1 MKKADLHLHS
11 NYSDGSDSPKELV
24 EQVKKN
30 ELSAFALTDHDTIAG
45 CIEIKKYL
53 PKDIKFIA
61 GTELTCLADTVK
73 CHILGYNC
81 NPENETLNQLILK
94 GKQLRRQKLD
104 KRIQYLSD
112 IWNVNLT
119 QDELDWLYSRN
130 SVVKIHIGN
139 ILVNRGLADNNIDAM
154 NKYLDGCQTG
164 NTRFDGAE
172 GIQAIEASGGIP
184 VWAHPLGGEGEKHL
198 SPDEF
203 YKKFDIMKSFG
214 IKGLECYYS
223 RYNIDE
229 IKFLVDF
236 ASKNNMI
243 ISGGS
248 DYHGKN
254 KTVKFG
260 QLNTDNTEIP
270 VENLTILSE
279 LIKFRKIKI
288 SYQ

>member
-1 MKKADLHLHS
+1 MEKADLHLHS

-61 GTELTCLADTVK
+61 GTELTCIADTVK

-154 NKYLDGCQTG
+154 KKYLDGCQTG

-172 GIQAIEASGGIP
+172 GIQTIEASGGIP

-223 RYNIDE
+223 RYNLDE

-236 ASKNNMI
+236 ASKNNML

-248 DYHGKN
+248 DYHGRN

-270 VENLTILSE
+270 VEKLTILSE
-279 LIKFRKIKI
+279 I
-288 SYQ
+288 

>member
-24 EQVKKN
+24 EQVKTH

-81 NPENETLNQLILK
+81 NLENETLNQLILK

-154 NKYLDGCQTG
+154 KKYLDGCQTG

-172 GIQAIEASGGIP
+172 GIQAIEASEGIP

-223 RYNIDE
+223 RYNLDE

-236 ASKNNMI
+236 ASKNNML

-248 DYHGKN
+248 DYHGRN

-279 LIKFRKIKI
+279 I
-288 SYQ
+288 

>member
-11 NYSDGSDSPKELV
+11 NYSDGSDAPKELV
-24 EQVKKN
+24 EKVKKN

-154 NKYLDGCQTG
+154 KKYLDGCQTG

-172 GIQAIEASGGIP
+172 GIQSIEASGGIP

-198 SPDEF
+198 FPDEF

-223 RYNIDE
+223 RYNLDE

-248 DYHGKN
+248 DYHGRN

-270 VENLTILSE
+270 IEKLTILSE
-279 LIKFRKIKI
+279 I
-288 SYQ
+288 

>member
-24 EQVKKN
+24 EKVKKN

-61 GTELTCLADTVK
+61 GTELTCIADTVK

-154 NKYLDGCQTG
+154 KKYLDGCQTG

-172 GIQAIEASGGIP
+172 GIHAIEASGGIP

-223 RYNIDE
+223 RYNLDE

-236 ASKNNMI
+236 ASKNNML

-248 DYHGKN
+248 DYHGRN

-270 VENLTILSE
+270 IEKLTILSE
-279 LIKFRKIKI
+279 IYPK
-288 SYQ
+288 

>member
-1 MKKADLHLHS
+1 MEKADLHLHS

-24 EQVKKN
+24 EKVKKN

-154 NKYLDGCQTG
+154 KKYLDGCQTG

-172 GIQAIEASGGIP
+172 GIQTIEESGGIP

-223 RYNIDE
+223 RYNLDE

-236 ASKNNMI
+236 ASKNNML

-248 DYHGKN
+248 DYHGRN

-270 VENLTILSE
+270 VEKLTILSE
-279 LIKFRKIKI
+279 I
-288 SYQ
+288 

>member
-1 MKKADLHLHS
+1 MEKADLHLHS

-24 EQVKKN
+24 EKVKKH

-154 NKYLDGCQTG
+154 KKYLDGCQTG

-172 GIQAIEASGGIP
+172 GIQAIEESGGIP

-198 SPDEF
+198 SADEF

-223 RYNIDE
+223 RYNLDE

-236 ASKNNMI
+236 ASKNNML
-243 ISGGS
+243 ISCGS
-248 DYHGKN
+248 DYHGRN

-270 VENLTILSE
+270 IEKLTILSE
-279 LIKFRKIKI
+279 I
-288 SYQ
+288 

>member
-24 EQVKKN
+24 EKVKKN

-154 NKYLDGCQTG
+154 KKYLDGCQTG

-172 GIQAIEASGGIP
+172 GIQVIEASGGIP

-236 ASKNNMI
+236 ALKNNML

-248 DYHGKN
+248 DYHGRN

>member
-24 EQVKKN
+24 EKVKTH

-154 NKYLDGCQTG
+154 KKYLDGCQTG

-172 GIQAIEASGGIP
+172 GIQTIEASGGIP

-223 RYNIDE
+223 RYNLDE

-236 ASKNNMI
+236 ASKNNML

-248 DYHGKN
+248 DYHGRN

-270 VENLTILSE
+270 VEKLTILSE

>member
-24 EQVKKN
+24 EKVKKH
-30 ELSAFALTDHDTIAG
+30 ELSTFALTDHDTIAG

-61 GTELTCLADTVK
+61 GTELTCIADTVK

-154 NKYLDGCQTG
+154 KKYLDGCQTG

-172 GIQAIEASGGIP
+172 GIQSIEASGGIP

-223 RYNIDE
+223 RYNLDE

-236 ASKNNMI
+236 ASKNNML

-248 DYHGKN
+248 DYHGRN

-270 VENLTILSE
+270 IEKLTILSE
-279 LIKFRKIKI
+279 I
-288 SYQ
+288 

>member
-24 EQVKKN
+24 EKVKKN

-154 NKYLDGCQTG
+154 KKYLDGCQTG

-172 GIQAIEASGGIP
+172 GIQVIEASGGIP

-223 RYNIDE
+223 RYNLDE

-236 ASKNNMI
+236 ASKNNML

-248 DYHGKN
+248 DYHGRN

-270 VENLTILSE
+270 IEKLTILSE

>member
-24 EQVKKN
+24 EKVKKN

-154 NKYLDGCQTG
+154 KKYLDGCQTG

-172 GIQAIEASGGIP
+172 GIQVIEASGGIP

-223 RYNIDE
+223 RYNLDE

-236 ASKNNMI
+236 ASKNNML

-248 DYHGKN
+248 DYHGRN

-270 VENLTILSE
+270 IEKLTILSE
-279 LIKFRKIKI
+279 I
-288 SYQ
+288 